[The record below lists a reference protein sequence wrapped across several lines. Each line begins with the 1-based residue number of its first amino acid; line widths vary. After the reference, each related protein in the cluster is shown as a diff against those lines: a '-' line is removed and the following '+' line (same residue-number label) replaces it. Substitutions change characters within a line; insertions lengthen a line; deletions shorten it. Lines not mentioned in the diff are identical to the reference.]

1 MKRLSLVGIL
11 CSILVLMGLGSCNDS
26 SLPQD
31 ILGEWVAD
39 PKILKNLEWMGGEQ
53 TTVYALDW
61 TFGSGNRGWIKA
73 GKTLTLREEGDE
85 AYLNV
90 SIVTPIIY
98 NVHDGGLSFRLD
110 KDSIQV
116 EILECLI
123 NGENYKDVVAQ
134 SVKGEGKATLQSACD
149 TVTEQLKELVKEDI
163 RRQID
168 TPMDGIPVDTPM
180 AVVYSYDAR
189 VKDDIL
195 TLKQGGRIAL
205 TFQRKKSQGATA
217 P

>member
-1 MKRLSLVGIL
+1 MKRLSLVSIL
-11 CSILVLMGLGSCNDS
+11 CFLLALVGLSSCGES
-26 SLPQD
+26 TLRKD
-31 ILGEWVAD
+31 ILGEWVGD
-39 PKILKNLEWMGGEQ
+39 PKILKNLEWMGGGQ
-53 TTVYALDW
+53 TKVYSFDW
-61 TFGSGNRGWIKA
+61 TFGSGSRGWIKA

-98 NVHDGGLSFRLD
+98 NVYDDGLAFRFE

-116 EILECLI
+116 EILEYLI
-123 NGENYKDVVAQ
+123 NGENYKEVLARNA
-134 SVKGEGKATLQSACD
+134 KGEGKAALQSASD
-149 TVTEQLKELVKEDI
+149 TVIEQLKELVREDV

-168 TPMDGIPVDTPM
+168 TPLEII
-180 AVVYSYDAR
+180 YNYDAR

-195 TLKQGGRIAL
+195 TLKQGGKIPL
-205 TFQRKKSQGATA
+205 TFHRKKSPGATT

>member
-11 CSILVLMGLGSCNDS
+11 CSILALVGLGSCHES
-26 SLPQD
+26 TLRQD
-31 ILGEWVAD
+31 ILGEWVGD
-39 PKILKNLEWMGGEQ
+39 PKILKNLEWMGGGQ
-53 TTVYALDW
+53 TKVYSFDW
-61 TFGSGNRGWIKA
+61 TFGSGSRGWIKA

-123 NGENYKDVVAQ
+123 NGENYKDVVARD
-134 SVKGEGKATLQSACD
+134 VEGEGEAAFQSACN
-149 TVTEQLKELVKEDI
+149 TVTEQLKELVEEDVH
-163 RRQID
+163 RQIG
-168 TPMDGIPVDTPM
+168 TPLEIT
-180 AVVYSYDAR
+180 YSYDAS
-189 VKDDIL
+189 VKNDIL
-195 TLKQGGRIAL
+195 TLKQGGKIPL
-205 TFQRKKSQGATA
+205 TFHRKKS
-217 P
+217 

>member
-11 CSILVLMGLGSCNDS
+11 CSILALMGLSSCHES
-26 SLPQD
+26 TLRQD
-31 ILGEWVAD
+31 ILGEWVGD
-39 PKILKNLEWMGGEQ
+39 PKILKNLEWMGGGQ
-53 TTVYALDW
+53 TKVYSLDW
-61 TFGSGNRGWIKA
+61 TFGGGSRGWIKA

-98 NVHDGGLSFRLD
+98 NVYDDGLAFRFE

-116 EILECLI
+116 EILEYLI
-123 NGENYKDVVAQ
+123 NGENYKEVLARNA
-134 SVKGEGKATLQSACD
+134 KGEGKAALQSTSD
-149 TVTEQLKELVKEDI
+149 TVIEQLKELVREDV

-168 TPMDGIPVDTPM
+168 TPLEII
-180 AVVYSYDAR
+180 YNYDAR

-195 TLKQGGRIAL
+195 RLKRGGNTAL
-205 TFQRKKSQGATA
+205 TFHRKKSPGATA

>member
-11 CSILVLMGLGSCNDS
+11 CSILALVGLSSCHES
-26 SLPQD
+26 TLRQD
-31 ILGEWVAD
+31 ILGEWVGD
-39 PKILKNLEWMGGEQ
+39 PKILKNLEWMGGGQ
-53 TTVYALDW
+53 TKVYSLDW
-61 TFGSGNRGWIKA
+61 TFGGGSRGWIKA
-73 GKTLTLREEGDE
+73 GKTLTLWEEGDE

-98 NVHDGGLSFRLD
+98 NVYDDGLAFRFE

-116 EILECLI
+116 EILEYLI
-123 NGENYKDVVAQ
+123 NGENYKEVLARNA
-134 SVKGEGKATLQSACD
+134 KGEGKAALQSTSD
-149 TVTEQLKELVKEDI
+149 TVIEQLKELVREDV

-168 TPMDGIPVDTPM
+168 TPLEII
-180 AVVYSYDAR
+180 YNYDAR

-195 TLKQGGRIAL
+195 RLKRGGNTAL
-205 TFQRKKSQGATA
+205 TFHRKKSPGATA

>member
-11 CSILVLMGLGSCNDS
+11 CSILALVGLGSCHES
-26 SLPQD
+26 TLRQD
-31 ILGEWVAD
+31 ILGEWVGD
-39 PKILKNLEWMGGEQ
+39 PKILKNLEWMGGGQ
-53 TTVYALDW
+53 TKVYSFDW
-61 TFGSGNRGWIKA
+61 TFGSGSRGWIKA

-98 NVHDGGLSFRLD
+98 NVYDDGLAFRFE

-116 EILECLI
+116 EILEYLI
-123 NGENYKDVVAQ
+123 NGENYKEVLARNA
-134 SVKGEGKATLQSACD
+134 KGEGKAALQSTSD
-149 TVTEQLKELVKEDI
+149 TVIEQLKELVREDV

-168 TPMDGIPVDTPM
+168 TPLEII
-180 AVVYSYDAR
+180 YNYDAR

-195 TLKQGGRIAL
+195 RLKRGGNTAL
-205 TFQRKKSQGATA
+205 TFHRKKSPGATA